1 MVSIPPLDETLE
13 ETTSLPQNRQ
23 KRNQIKG
30 PINSLETA
38 IDENNYYN
46 YVQSIPKNSTES
58 EIDKGLYKWEKS
70 AVIRGFPNTANTSK
84 CLARP
89 EKSYGDLYFDT
100 SSYKFENQRVL
111 RYIRPGKKVILC
123 ACN

>member
-38 IDENNYYN
+38 IDENNYEN
-46 YVQSIPKNSTES
+46 YVQSIPKNSSES
-58 EIDKGLYKWEKS
+58 EIDKGLYKWKKS
-70 AVIRGFPNTANTSK
+70 AVIRGFPNTANTRK

-89 EKSYGDLYFDT
+89 EKSYGDHCFDT
-100 SSYKFENQRVL
+100 SHTNSKINVFLDTLDQER
-111 RYIRPGKKVILC
+111 K
-123 ACN
+123 

>member
-38 IDENNYYN
+38 INENNY
-46 YVQSIPKNSTES
+46 
-58 EIDKGLYKWEKS
+58 
-70 AVIRGFPNTANTSK
+70 
-84 CLARP
+84 
-89 EKSYGDLYFDT
+89 
-100 SSYKFENQRVL
+100 
-111 RYIRPGKKVILC
+111 
-123 ACN
+123 

>member
-38 IDENNYYN
+38 IDENNYEN

-58 EIDKGLYKWEKS
+58 EIDKGLCKWKKS
-70 AVIRGFPNTANTSK
+70 AVVRGFPNTANT
-84 CLARP
+84 
-89 EKSYGDLYFDT
+89 
-100 SSYKFENQRVL
+100 
-111 RYIRPGKKVILC
+111 RYV
-123 ACN
+123 